1 MPRETKSVISL
12 YIPPMARKL
21 TTALFLLLALRAFA
35 QSDGAAPGMDLG
47 SRLEEASRIEDP
59 KLRLEAYDGIVHD
72 YELATQDLIPIGASK
87 WIDSSLTDPM
97 DDSQTVVL
105 MLDADSGDDNSGRPV
120 SLIFRSDGRGSELYI
135 NWNARVDAGSRVTIR
150 VGYAPAET
158 AQWTVSTEGKAT
170 FYPKDP
176 VELMRRLQD
185 ADSLAARVTP
195 SAGKPVLAVFDI
207 RGLSRIL
214 SKYATDLHLQ

>member
-1 MPRETKSVISL
+1 MT
-12 YIPPMARKL
+12 
-21 TTALFLLLALRAFA
+21 LFVLLALRAFA
-35 QSDGAAPGMDLG
+35 QSEDSAPGMDLG

-59 KLRLEAYDGIVHD
+59 AARLEAYDGIVHD
-72 YELATQDLIPIGASK
+72 YELATQDLIPLGASK

-105 MLDADSGDDNSGRPV
+105 MLDADSGDDSPGRPV

-135 NWNARVDAGSRVTIR
+135 NWNAPVSAGSRVTIR

-158 AQWTVSTEGKAT
+158 AEWTISTDGKAT
-170 FYPKDP
+170 FYPRDA
-176 VELMRRLQD
+176 VELMKRLKD

-195 SAGKPVLAVFDI
+195 STGKPVLAIFDV
-207 RGLSRIL
+207 RGLSTIL
-214 SKYATDLHLQ
+214 SKYAADLHLQ

>member
-1 MPRETKSVISL
+1 MT
-12 YIPPMARKL
+12 
-21 TTALFLLLALRAFA
+21 LFVLLALRAFA
-35 QSDGAAPGMDLG
+35 QSEDSAPGMDLG

-59 KLRLEAYDGIVHD
+59 AARLEAYDGIVHD
-72 YELATQDLIPIGASK
+72 YELATQDLIPLGASK

-105 MLDADSGDDNSGRPV
+105 MLDADSGDDSSGRPV

-135 NWNARVDAGSRVTIR
+135 NWNAPVSAGSRVTIR

-158 AQWTVSTEGKAT
+158 AEWTISTDGKAT
-170 FYPKDP
+170 FYPRDA
-176 VELMRRLQD
+176 VELMKRLKD

-195 SAGKPVLAVFDI
+195 STGKPVLAIFDV
-207 RGLSRIL
+207 RGLSTIL
-214 SKYATDLHLQ
+214 SKYAADLHLQ